1 MIPTIMGTLDPAG
14 EFLRITE
21 RYRQMSDSE
30 ILILMPQSSQLTP
43 LAQQALASE
52 VRSRGLKVEEDAP
65 TPPGERRP
73 VFYDRH
79 TQTFADS
86 SVRDAPPIK
95 SSSADSGDS
104 DATADLDPEEE
115 DSAYDADRKLVE
127 LCTVW
132 SLADARQVQSLLDR
146 AGIPL
151 FMGAEKATNADAVTS
166 NFATGVSV
174 QVMRIGLPWA
184 GQALQNYAPAD
195 EPERKQEE
203 PPPELSVQCPKCR
216 SEEIVLEDVVPAA
229 EDSPDKAST
238 YWWSCDSCGYEWEDD
253 GTVKEQ

>member
-1 MIPTIMGTLDPAG
+1 MGTLDPAG
-14 EFLRITE
+14 EYLRITE

-30 ILILMPQSSQLTP
+30 LLILMPQSSQLTP
-43 LAQQALASE
+43 MAQQALAAE
-52 VRSRGLKVEEDAP
+52 VRSRGLKLEEDEP
-65 TPPGERRP
+65 TSPGERRP

-79 TQTFADS
+79 SQTFAGS
-86 SVRDAPPIK
+86 SVRDSSPNNP
-95 SSSADSGDS
+95 SSANSGNG
-104 DATADLDPEEE
+104 DADGDLDPGDEE
-115 DSAYDADRKLVE
+115 SSYDEDRKLVE

-146 AGIPL
+146 AGIPF

-166 NFATGVSV
+166 NFAAGVSV

-184 GQALQNYAPAD
+184 GQALQNYAPAN

-229 EDSPDKAST
+229 EDSPEKPST
-238 YWWSCDSCGYEWEDD
+238 YRWTCDSCGYEWEDD
-253 GTVKEQ
+253 GTVKE